1 MVPAK
6 PDGQSGAKENQEQG
20 GDLYEADQEFLACP
34 MPGKTIPIELRLAEE
49 VGPDLDSRPEVVDA
63 EGDDRKE
70 QVDDVETEQGTRAS
84 VKEQTAAGRPRGD
97 GTDIL
102 HGSHLPGAHSPR
114 RAAQPLRGHHAQ
126 NREPE
131 DKTDAPRILGNKI
144 GYKVV
149 AGCVIEPR
157 EIWRYANEA
166 RWHPPRYCD
175 HGRRAQERGLLHEGA
190 RSAAGQEDGQP

>member
-34 MPGKTIPIELRLAEE
+34 MPGKTIPIVLRLAEE

-70 QVDDVETEQGTRAS
+70 QVDDVETEQGTRAP

-102 HGSHLPGAHSPR
+102 HGNHLPGAHAPR
-114 RAAQPLRGHHAQ
+114 KAAPPRRGHHAQ
-126 NREPE
+126 NRQPE
-131 DKTDAPRILGNKI
+131 DKADAQG
-144 GYKVV
+144 
-149 AGCVIEPR
+149 
-157 EIWRYANEA
+157 WRG
-166 RWHPPRYCD
+166 W
-175 HGRRAQERGLLHEGA
+175 
-190 RSAAGQEDGQP
+190 RSGW